1 MNEFQ
6 VPIILEVIN
15 LIRENKLSEN
25 EVKIY
30 QALEGDKKNV
40 NYLFQIGLS
49 CAQNNRFSDALLIF
63 NCLLSKNVKDLKIYY
78 NLGLIYSL
86 RGNHSRAV
94 SFYVLALEIKSAD
107 FETRIH
113 KGASCNDLKKYSL
126 ALEAIELAIE
136 ISPDIPEAWSN
147 KGISLSGLGFYTDA
161 IEAYNKAIEL
171 NLEYA
176 EAWSNRSIPLYKL
189 GQYAEAYESCERALM
204 LRPNYDM
211 ALKNKAVILH
221 QLKRYDEAIVHY
233 DKALSL
239 NPDFAEAHSNKAN
252 ALNELKRYDEAI
264 AHYDKALSLNPDY
277 HEAWTNKGATLYELK
292 RYDEAIAHFDK
303 SLSLKP
309 DYHEATWNKSL
320 SYLLQGNF
328 EKGLPLYE
336 SRRESEI
343 IDKVVGKRV
352 FNQPTWNGLE
362 SLDGKTIL
370 LYGEQG
376 FGDFIQFCRYV
387 KLVSELGARVI
398 LETPKPLYGLM
409 TGLPGVTQL
418 VIEGDPLQ
426 PFDYQCSL
434 LSLPLALKTNL
445 TNIPTK
451 KSYLVSDPDKVL
463 DWAKKLGKKRGMRV
477 GLAWS
482 SISNF
487 SDDSKRS
494 LELVNFVKALP
505 IQGCEYVCLQKE
517 LKECDVEFFQNY
529 KNIQFFGNEL
539 KDFSDTAALCEH
551 MDIVISVDTSVAHLA
566 AAIGK
571 STWILL
577 PYVPDWRW
585 LLDRKDSP
593 WYPSVKLYRQATID
607 DWDQAFENVRNDL
620 ISIS

>member
-94 SFYVLALEIKSAD
+94 SFYDLALEIKSDD
-107 FETRIH
+107 FETLIN

-189 GQYAEAYESCERALM
+189 GRYAEAYESCERALM

-343 IDKVVGKRV
+343 IAKVVGKRV

>member
-1 MNEFQ
+1 M
-6 VPIILEVIN
+6 
-15 LIRENKLSEN
+15 
-25 EVKIY
+25 
-30 QALEGDKKNV
+30 
-40 NYLFQIGLS
+40 
-49 CAQNNRFSDALLIF
+49 
-63 NCLLSKNVKDLKIYY
+63 
-78 NLGLIYSL
+78 
-86 RGNHSRAV
+86 
-94 SFYVLALEIKSAD
+94 
-107 FETRIH
+107 
-113 KGASCNDLKKYSL
+113 
-126 ALEAIELAIE
+126 
-136 ISPDIPEAWSN
+136 
-147 KGISLSGLGFYTDA
+147 
-161 IEAYNKAIEL
+161 
-171 NLEYA
+171 
-176 EAWSNRSIPLYKL
+176 
-189 GQYAEAYESCERALM
+189 
-204 LRPNYDM
+204 
-211 ALKNKAVILH
+211 
-221 QLKRYDEAIVHY
+221 
-233 DKALSL
+233 
-239 NPDFAEAHSNKAN
+239 
-252 ALNELKRYDEAI
+252 
-264 AHYDKALSLNPDY
+264 
-277 HEAWTNKGATLYELK
+277 
-292 RYDEAIAHFDK
+292 
-303 SLSLKP
+303 
-309 DYHEATWNKSL
+309 
-320 SYLLQGNF
+320 QGNF

-343 IDKVVGKRV
+343 IAKVVGKRV